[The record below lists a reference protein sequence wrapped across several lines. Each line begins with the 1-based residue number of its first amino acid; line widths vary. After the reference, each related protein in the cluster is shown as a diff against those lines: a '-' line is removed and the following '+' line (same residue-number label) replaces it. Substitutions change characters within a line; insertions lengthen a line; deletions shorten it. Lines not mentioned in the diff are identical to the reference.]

1 MSWVGVSPAGR
12 NQVMRFRVTRRD
24 CFRLAASV
32 VLAGITGASGA
43 ASPHREIKRKMKLG
57 LVTYNI
63 AHDWDLPTIIERC
76 KATGFEGVEL
86 RTTHAH
92 GVEPSLGKPQR
103 AEVRKRFEDSGIVLW
118 GLGSICDFHSDDPAA
133 VKQNIETCREF
144 VLLAKDLGAKGV
156 KVRPNG
162 LQEAKG
168 IPVER
173 TLDQIG
179 NALRECGK
187 FGADHGI
194 EIWLEVHGPGT
205 YHPPYI
211 RKILD
216 VCAHPSVGACWNSN
230 SGDIK
235 DGSVKEYFEL
245 LRPNIKSCHINEFW
259 RPDYPWREF
268 LGLLKKSGYDRFT
281 LAEIPESPDAERV
294 MRYYRAL
301 WMEMTR

>member
-1 MSWVGVSPAGR
+1 
-12 NQVMRFRVTRRD
+12 MR
-24 CFRLAASV
+24 
-32 VLAGITGASGA
+32 
-43 ASPHREIKRKMKLG
+43 LG
-57 LVTYNI
+57 LVTYNL

-92 GVEPSLGKPQR
+92 GVEPSLGKAQR
-103 AEVRKRFEDSGIVLW
+103 AEVRKRFEDSGVVLW

-133 VKQNIETCREF
+133 VKQNIETCKEF
-144 VLLAKDLGAKGV
+144 VLLAKDLGVKGV

-168 IPVER
+168 IPVEK

-187 FGADHGI
+187 FGADQGI
-194 EIWLEVHGPGT
+194 EIWLEVHGQGT

-230 SGDIK
+230 DGDIK

-245 LRPNIKSCHINEFW
+245 LKPNIKSCHINELW